1 MSLLIILALG
11 WTVGIVKANSK
22 GYMYANAGLAGKM
35 FTENI
40 VFESAAKN
48 APHCALVCNHHD
60 SCMSFTFNH
69 NICRGHAVLVTSNTT
84 SVLAAGARS
93 FYTEGKIRSCA
104 DRRTI
109 DGQSG
114 VRTLYTS
121 LGSPLLVYCDQNT
134 DNGGWTVFQRR
145 QDGSVD
151 FYRNWTEYQHM
162 FGDLEGNFWLG
173 LDALHMLTSSQSY
186 ELRVD
191 LMTFSG
197 TKGYATYSNFTISD
211 SSDNY
216 RLRFETFTGG
226 NASMY

>member
-93 FYTEGKIRSCA
+93 FYTEGELTKEFKFRMI
-104 DRRTI
+104 
-109 DGQSG
+109 
-114 VRTLYTS
+114 S
-121 LGSPLLVYCDQNT
+121 LGS
-134 DNGGWTVFQRR
+134 
-145 QDGSVD
+145 
-151 FYRNWTEYQHM
+151 
-162 FGDLEGNFWLG
+162 
-173 LDALHMLTSSQSY
+173 SY
-186 ELRVD
+186 EQCF
-191 LMTFSG
+191 FSSFFPLKPPNFIKRKEIKFKERLFLLIFVIFG
-197 TKGYATYSNFTISD
+197 RKDIVLFHINTLVTK
-211 SSDNY
+211 
-216 RLRFETFTGG
+216 R
-226 NASMY
+226 